1 MEIVLLIT
9 ITIIIFF
16 IFFQKSWCGSV
27 GDKNKGNAGE
37 RKVSNSLN
45 FHLDEKRYCILNDVI
60 ISDNIGGSTQIDH
73 VVLSPFGIFV
83 VETKNLKGWI
93 FGSVNSKMWML
104 QVFNEKYQFY
114 NPIKQ
119 NYKHIACLSK
129 LTKLPK
135 KYFFPIVVFVGES
148 SIKTNHEL
156 PDYVITS
163 RHEMIR
169 YIKSHKQLMIDDNTL
184 LRVRNIINERRFER
198 TYDNHQKHIAHIRD
212 IISGQPFREIP
223 LCPHCGSEMVKRQ
236 AKSGRN
242 IGRFFWGCPRYPAC
256 RGIIKER
263 SQRF

>member
-27 GDKNKGNAGE
+27 GDKNRGNAGE
-37 RKVSNSLN
+37 RKVSSSLN
-45 FHLDEKRYCILNDVI
+45 FHLDEKTYCILNDVI
-60 ISDNIGGSTQIDH
+60 ISDNIGGTTQIDH

-135 KYFFPIVVFVGES
+135 KYFFPDCCLCRRIFYKDKS
-148 SIKTNHEL
+148 W
-156 PDYVITS
+156 IT
-163 RHEMIR
+163 RLCYHIPPWNDTL
-169 YIKSHKQLMIDDNTL
+169 YQVTQTADD
-184 LRVRNIINERRFER
+184 
-198 TYDNHQKHIAHIRD
+198 
-212 IISGQPFREIP
+212 
-223 LCPHCGSEMVKRQ
+223 
-236 AKSGRN
+236 
-242 IGRFFWGCPRYPAC
+242 WW
-256 RGIIKER
+256 
-263 SQRF
+263 